1 MKRIFLVL
9 TFVLLCS
16 GSAYSQKALVGAFN
30 GATLQ
35 VAVSTTPTKAIA
47 RRAQRFN
54 VTVRNTDAT
63 ITIYYG
69 YTSSVSSTTG
79 FPLKAGESQPLYV
92 QADIYIVSA
101 SGTPTVAIE
110 EEYD

>member
-1 MKRIFLVL
+1 MKKLVFIL
-9 TFVLLCS
+9 AFVLCS
-16 GSAYSQKALVGAFN
+16 SSAFSQKALVGAFN
-30 GATLQ
+30 GTTAQ
-35 VAVSTTPTKAIA
+35 FAASTTPTQAVA

-54 VTVRNTDAT
+54 VTLRNLDAA

-69 YTSSVSSTTG
+69 YSASVSSSTG
-79 FPLKAGESQPLYV
+79 FPLKAGESQPLYT
-92 QADIYIVSA
+92 QAAIFIVSA